1 MGGSRPRLSILQK
14 DMTNSLSHL
23 EPSICQKKMLKLVTA
38 AIRRHKGEE
47 DGGWGGGRGRKTHE
61 SQFIPPT
68 VSKGEGVGAFLL
80 QVPACT
86 KLLPWAVDLQSRAWV
101 AGDPGVAFRDQE
113 TGIQER
119 SPVGEYLGGTKLG
132 HPCALGF

>member
-1 MGGSRPRLSILQK
+1 M
-14 DMTNSLSHL
+14 
-23 EPSICQKKMLKLVTA
+23 VTA
-38 AIRRHKGEE
+38 AIRRHKREE
-47 DGGWGGGRGRKTHE
+47 DGGERGRKTHE
-61 SQFIPPT
+61 SQCIPPT

-101 AGDPGVAFRDQE
+101 AGDPGVEFRDQE

-132 HPCALGF
+132 HPWVLGF

>member
-1 MGGSRPRLSILQK
+1 MGGSRPRLSILQE

-23 EPSICQKKMLKLVTA
+23 EPSICKKKMLKLVTA

-47 DGGWGGGRGRKTHE
+47 DGGERGRKTQE

-101 AGDPGVAFRDQE
+101 AGDPGVEFRDQE

-132 HPCALGF
+132 HPWVIGF

>member
-1 MGGSRPRLSILQK
+1 MGGSRPRLSILQE

-23 EPSICQKKMLKLVTA
+23 EPSICKKKMLKLVTA

-47 DGGWGGGRGRKTHE
+47 DGGERGRKTQE

-101 AGDPGVAFRDQE
+101 AGDPGVEFRDRSLGWSLE
-113 TGIQER
+113 TKIR
-119 SPVGEYLGGTKLG
+119 ICLGNS
-132 HPCALGF
+132 AIIR